1 MKRGLTYGILF
12 LVFLVLAVMNFW
24 INQSMKSMSG
34 ASSGQATDKQ
44 IDSSVARAVEEGE
57 KKIGADKSKE
67 AGHEGHSHEGPEAS
81 MPAQGGIKL
90 GSPNA
95 KVKVQAFVVTSA
107 ECHQKT
113 VDLLKKV
120 AQSDPDRVYVEIY
133 ELHSPAASQVM
144 ASKGVT
150 CATVFVNDR
159 DKYTINRGGQKVEIE
174 MTKKP
179 NDPGSSYNSED
190 VPLVIDQQLKA
201 IYGKGLKS
209 IPKG

>member
-1 MKRGLTYGILF
+1 
-12 LVFLVLAVMNFW
+12 
-24 INQSMKSMSG
+24 
-34 ASSGQATDKQ
+34 
-44 IDSSVARAVEEGE
+44 
-57 KKIGADKSKE
+57 
-67 AGHEGHSHEGPEAS
+67 
-81 MPAQGGIKL
+81 
-90 GSPNA
+90 
-95 KVKVQAFVVTSA
+95 
-107 ECHQKT
+107 
-113 VDLLKKV
+113 
-120 AQSDPDRVYVEIY
+120 
-133 ELHSPAASQVM
+133 
-144 ASKGVT
+144 VT